1 MNQYA
6 DIWNTKCQPIVFRY
20 AEVLLTYCEAANE
33 LNGPSA
39 QIYSYLNKVR
49 ERAGMPDV
57 DQAKYNTKEKLR
69 ELIRR
74 ERAVEFAG
82 EGLRRADILR
92 WKDASGKM
100 LAETVMNGTLER
112 RVGTVSMDK
121 NVAPGMRATINVNAS
136 DADKKIEDRRFKTT
150 NRYLP
155 IPQGAR
161 DANPQLTQN
170 DGY

>member
-1 MNQYA
+1 
-6 DIWNTKCQPIVFRY
+6 
-20 AEVLLTYCEAANE
+20 
-33 LNGPSA
+33 
-39 QIYSYLNKVR
+39 
-49 ERAGMPDV
+49 
-57 DQAKYNTKEKLR
+57 
-69 ELIRR
+69 
-74 ERAVEFAG
+74 
-82 EGLRRADILR
+82 
-92 WKDASGKM
+92 
-100 LAETVMNGTLER
+100 
-112 RVGTVSMDK
+112 MDK

>member
-1 MNQYA
+1 
-6 DIWNTKCQPIVFRY
+6 
-20 AEVLLTYCEAANE
+20 
-33 LNGPSA
+33 
-39 QIYSYLNKVR
+39 
-49 ERAGMPDV
+49 
-57 DQAKYNTKEKLR
+57 
-69 ELIRR
+69 
-74 ERAVEFAG
+74 
-82 EGLRRADILR
+82 
-92 WKDASGKM
+92 
-100 LAETVMNGTLER
+100 MNGTLER